1 MYINEEENNN
11 IAMNNTEDENKII
24 EIDNTEGV
32 KNKDKIIETNN
43 AERLEDEINIESVT
57 GGSIFQKEVKGAKEA
72 GLIMQSN
79 LLKGDR
85 YIDWYTGKNYSVK
98 EAKKVVAERQAACRE
113 RGVES
118 FQEIW
123 FYYY

>member
-1 MYINEEENNN
+1 MYINEEENK
-11 IAMNNTEDENKII
+11 IIETNNTERLEDENKII
-24 EIDNTEGV
+24 ESNI
-32 KNKDKIIETNN
+32 
-43 AERLEDEINIESVT
+43 AQRLEDENNIESVT

-113 RGVES
+113 RGVKS